1 MIESGKEVTVY
12 ISNHSGLMKGIVEKF
27 DNLGINLRQNKK
39 YVFIPHT
46 SIIFIEWREK
56 NPQKKLDKWIETK

>member
-12 ISNHSGLMKGIVEKF
+12 ISSHSGPMKGIVEKF
-27 DNLGINLRQNKK
+27 DNFGINLIQNKK
-39 YVFIPHT
+39 HIFIPNS

-56 NPQKKLDKWIETK
+56 IQQQKLDEWVDVK

>member
-12 ISNHSGLMKGIVEKF
+12 ISNHSGSMKGIVEEF
-27 DNLGINLRQNKK
+27 DSFGIRLRQNKK
-39 YVFIPHT
+39 YVFIPNS

-56 NPQKKLDKWIETK
+56 NPQKKLDKWINIK

>member
-12 ISNHSGLMKGIVEKF
+12 ITNHSGSMKGIVEKF
-27 DNLGINLRQNKK
+27 DDFGIKLRQNKK
-39 YVFIPHT
+39 YVFIPNS

-56 NPQKKLDKWIETK
+56 NPQKKLDKWIDIK

>member
-12 ISNHSGLMKGIVEKF
+12 ISSHSGMMKGIVEKF

-39 YVFIPHT
+39 HIFIPHT
-46 SIIFIEWREK
+46 SIIFVEWREK
-56 NPQKKLDKWIETK
+56 NPQKKLDEWVDVK

>member
-12 ISNHSGLMKGIVEKF
+12 ISSHSGSMKGIVEKF
-27 DNLGINLRQNKK
+27 DSFGIKLRQNKK
-39 YVFIPHT
+39 HIFIPNS

-56 NPQKKLDKWIETK
+56 IQQKKLDEWVDVK

>member
-12 ISNHSGLMKGIVEKF
+12 ITNHSGSMKGIVEKF
-27 DNLGINLRQNKK
+27 DDFGIKLRQNKK
-39 YVFIPHT
+39 YVFIPNS

-56 NPQKKLDKWIETK
+56 NPQKKLDKWINIK